1 MDRGAWRGYSPRG
14 RRESDK
20 TEATQHPAKPGPG
33 AKGPRC
39 SCGWRL
45 SPERSLP
52 AADLGASCLERVRTD
67 GGLHLP
73 IPVFGGQTLR
83 DSDASL
89 RGKDQG
95 VSDSV
100 RLLGLRSARLLC
112 PWDSPGKDT
121 GVGCHFLLLGIFQ
134 TQGSNPRLL
143 QRQAGSLPLRP
154 AGKPQERPPCALES
168 LTPTLLRC
176 AGPGWTLV
184 SADCGVQGRGE
195 HA

>member
-52 AADLGASCLERVRTD
+52 TADLGASCLERVRTD

-112 PWDSPGKDT
+112 PWDSPGKDYRS
-121 GVGCHFLLLGIFQ
+121 G
-134 TQGSNPRLL
+134 
-143 QRQAGSLPLRP
+143 LPLPAPGDLPNPGVESTSAAAAGGFFTAKASREIPGASALRP
-154 AGKPQERPPCALES
+154 
-168 LTPTLLRC
+168 
-176 AGPGWTLV
+176 
-184 SADCGVQGRGE
+184 
-195 HA
+195 